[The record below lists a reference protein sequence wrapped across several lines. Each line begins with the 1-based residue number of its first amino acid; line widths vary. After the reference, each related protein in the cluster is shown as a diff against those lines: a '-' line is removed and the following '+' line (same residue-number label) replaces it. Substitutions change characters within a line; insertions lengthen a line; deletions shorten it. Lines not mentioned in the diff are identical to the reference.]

1 MQAQINDLNFEGQ
14 NIYAGFDAH
23 LKSWQVTILADG
35 LTLKTFIMPPK
46 PEALKNYLNTNFP
59 GANYYSAYEA
69 GFCGLWVHHQLCS
82 LGIKNIV
89 VNAADIPGT
98 QKDRLQKEDRR
109 DSRKIANALRG
120 GNMTAIYTPTE
131 STLNDRSLIRSRN
144 ALVRDMVRFKHRIK
158 SFIYFYGIELPDEFK
173 DSNKHWSKRFMKWI
187 EGVPMKE
194 ESGRQA
200 LKILVDEARSQKE
213 LLKSILKNITELSQ
227 SKKYH
232 ERVKLLRTIPG
243 IALINAMLILTEVED
258 INRFPNAERF
268 ASYIGLIPMTHS
280 SGEKEKVGEITF
292 RSHDYL
298 RSAFIES
305 AWIAIRRDPALLM
318 AYSKL
323 IKRMEPNNAIVRIA
337 KKLANRTYS
346 VLKYNKPYEYGKTNN
361 L

>member
-1 MQAQINDLNFEGQ
+1 
-14 NIYAGFDAH
+14 
-23 LKSWQVTILADG
+23 
-35 LTLKTFIMPPK
+35 
-46 PEALKNYLNTNFP
+46 
-59 GANYYSAYEA
+59 
-69 GFCGLWVHHQLCS
+69 
-82 LGIKNIV
+82 
-89 VNAADIPGT
+89 
-98 QKDRLQKEDRR
+98 
-109 DSRKIANALRG
+109 
-120 GNMTAIYTPTE
+120 
-131 STLNDRSLIRSRN
+131 
-144 ALVRDMVRFKHRIK
+144 
-158 SFIYFYGIELPDEFK
+158 
-173 DSNKHWSKRFMKWI
+173 MKWI